1 MDTSWMTVRDVAAY
15 LRLSQDLIYRWA
27 QQGKIPAS
35 KVGGQWRFKR
45 ERIDLWIE
53 EQGRSLPK
61 TAGTKPWEQVLR
73 SFIQR
78 LLEVYGDRLRE
89 VHLYG
94 SRARKDAEESSDVD
108 VLVILRDYKDF
119 WKEFHRIQ
127 DLAYD
132 VSFSSGHD
140 VVLSALPIRQ
150 EEYETGDS
158 PFLLNVKRE
167 GVKVA

>member
-1 MDTSWMTVRDVAAY
+1 MDTTWMTVKDVARY
-15 LRLSQDLIYRWA
+15 LRLSRDLIYRWA

-45 ERIDLWIE
+45 ERIDLWMD
-53 EQGRSLPK
+53 EQGPPFKPEL
-61 TAGTKPWEQVLR
+61 AKPWEHVLR
-73 SFIQR
+73 SLVQR
-78 LLEVYGDRLRE
+78 LRKAYGETLRE

-94 SRARKDAEESSDVD
+94 SRARGEADESSDVD
-108 VLVILRDYKDF
+108 VLVILRDYKNF

-127 DLAYD
+127 DIAYD
-132 VSFSSGHD
+132 VSFRAGYD
-140 VVLSALPIRQ
+140 VLLSAVPIRQ
-150 EEYETGDS
+150 EEYEIGRS